1 MMGIAGGATRRAL
14 RGASRELL
22 RWLLAGEW
30 RAHPGRV
37 LVALL
42 AIALG
47 VALGFGIH
55 LINTAA
61 FSEFSA
67 AARSLSGSADL
78 QLRARSTSFNEELY
92 AQVAALPEVAVA
104 SPVLEMELPL
114 PGQRSPLK
122 VVGIDGFQAA
132 GIAPDLLGVPA
143 DGDAFAA
150 LRADSVFLSPAA
162 LDWLKLKA
170 GDALV
175 VQSGTH
181 TVTLR
186 VARTLLRARA
196 GQRLAVMDIGSAQ
209 WQFDRLGQLTRI
221 DLRLADGVD
230 RQALRAA
237 LEERHG
243 NSLSVVDEEDHDQ
256 RTATMSRAY
265 RVNLSVLAMVALFT
279 GAFLVFS
286 TQALSVLRRR
296 PQFAL
301 LRTLGMRRGQLLAQV
316 LAEGAVL
323 GLLGSALG
331 IMLGHALAT
340 VVLSLFGG
348 DLGGGYFPGVKPSVQ
363 FSPLAAFG
371 YFMAG
376 TAVAVLG
383 SLSPALEAARARPA
397 AALKAGSDEVALAP
411 LSSPWPALLAL
422 ALGGVL
428 ALLPPVAG
436 LPVFGYLAIVLLL
449 VGSIALMP
457 RAAALVFARLARSRA
472 AEGSVI
478 RGLALARLANAPN
491 QAAIALGGVLA
502 SFALMVAMAIMV
514 ASFRVSVDDWLQQLL
529 SADVYVRVASGTG
542 SSTDAARLK
551 AKEQQAIASLPAV
564 ARAERTRWLSL
575 ALDAARPNVVLIAR
589 SINGGDAEQ
598 ALPMVGASLN
608 NVERPVW
615 ISEAMVDLYG
625 WQVGQVITLP
635 LAGKVQS
642 FTVAGV
648 WRDYARQTGAI
659 QMRLQDYQALTGD
672 SDVNDLSLWMA
683 RDGNREGKHG
693 GSSDKTDDSIAE
705 FRRQLQQLPFAASL
719 EVVEPSE
726 IRAISLTIFDRSF
739 AVTYL
744 LEAVAIVIGLFGVA
758 ATFSAQ
764 ALSRAKEFGMLRHL
778 GISRRQVL
786 AMLSGE
792 GTLLA
797 ALAIAA
803 GFAVGWCISL
813 ILVFVVNPQSFHW
826 TMQMHMPWPLL
837 AIVATA
843 LLVSAAVT
851 ALGSGRLAVAGSA
864 VRAVRE
870 DW

>member
-1 MMGIAGGATRRAL
+1 MKDV
-14 RGASRELL
+14 L

-30 RAHPGRV
+30 RAHPGRA

-55 LINTAA
+55 LVNTAA

-78 QLRARSTSFNEELY
+78 QMRARSTTFDEHLY
-92 AQVAALPEVAVA
+92 AQVAAMPEVAIA
-104 SPVLEMELPL
+104 SPVLELDLPV
-114 PGQRSPLK
+114 PGQRSTLK
-122 VVGIDGFQAA
+122 VIGIDGFQAA
-132 GIAPDLLGVPA
+132 GIAPDLLGVPD

-162 LDWLKLKA
+162 MDSLKLKA
-170 GDALV
+170 GDALAL
-175 VQSGTH
+175 QSGTR

-186 VARTLLRARA
+186 VAGTLVRARA
-196 GQRLAVMDIGSAQ
+196 GQKLAVMDIGSAQ
-209 WQFDRLGQLTRI
+209 WQFDRIGLLSRI
-221 DLRLADGVD
+221 DLRLAEGVARHD
-230 RQALRAA
+230 LRRL
-237 LEERHG
+237 LEQRYD
-243 NSLSVVDEEDHDQ
+243 NSVTVVDEDDHDQ

-301 LRTLGMRRGQLLAQV
+301 LRTLGMTRRQLLLQV
-316 LAEGAVL
+316 LSE
-323 GLLGSALG
+323 GLLLGMLGAALG
-331 IMLGHALAT
+331 VAAGYALASA
-340 VVLSLFGG
+340 VLSLFGG

-363 FSPLAAFG
+363 FSSAAALM
-371 YFMAG
+371 YFIAG
-376 TAVAVLG
+376 SSVALLG

-397 AALKAGSDEVALAP
+397 AALKAGSEEVALAP
-411 LSSPWPALLAL
+411 LTTPWPALGAL
-422 ALGGVL
+422 ALGAVL

-457 RAAALVFARLARSRA
+457 RAAALVFAALSNRTAQGS
-472 AEGSVI
+472 SVI
-478 RGLALARLANAPN
+478 RSLALARLANAPN

-502 SFALMVAMAIMV
+502 SFSLMVAMAIMV
-514 ASFRVSVDDWLQQLL
+514 SSFRVSVDDWLQQLL
-529 SADVYVRVASGTG
+529 SADVYVRVASGAGG
-542 SSTDAARLK
+542 SDAALLK
-551 AKEQQAIASLPAV
+551 PDEQQAIGKLPAV
-564 ARAERTRWLSL
+564 ARMERTRWLSL
-575 ALDAARPNVVLIAR
+575 SLDAARPNVMLVAR
-589 SINGGDAEQ
+589 SVNGGDIEQ
-598 ALPMVGASLN
+598 ALPMVGASLKD
-608 NVERPVW
+608 VSQPVW
-615 ISEAMVDLYG
+615 VSEAMVDLYG
-625 WQVGQVITLP
+625 WQIGQTVSLP
-635 LAGKVQS
+635 LAGAARS
-642 FTVAGV
+642 FIVAGI
-648 WRDYARQTGAI
+648 WRDYARQTGSI
-659 QMRLQDYQALTGD
+659 QMRLQDYQTLTGELA
-672 SDVNDLSLWMA
+672 VNDVSLWL
-683 RDGNREGKHG
+683 
-693 GSSDKTDDSIAE
+693 
-705 FRRQLQQLPFAASL
+705 RRQASDGQDADAQRTQVFREQLQRLPFASSL
-719 EVVEPSE
+719 ELIEPGE

-764 ALSRAKEFGMLRHL
+764 ALSRAREFGMLRHL
-778 GISRRQVL
+778 GIARRQVL
-786 AMLSGE
+786 TMLAGE
-792 GTLLA
+792 GLLLT
-797 ALAIAA
+797 ALAVAA

-826 TMQMHMPWPLL
+826 TMQLHMPWTLL
-837 AIVATA
+837 ATVAAA
-843 LLVSAAVT
+843 LLLSATVT
-851 ALGSGRLAVAGSA
+851 ALVSGRLAVAGSA

>member
-1 MMGIAGGATRRAL
+1 MTD
-14 RGASRELL
+14 SL
-22 RWLLAGEW
+22 RWLMAGEW
-30 RAHPGRV
+30 RAHPGRA

-78 QLRARSTSFNEELY
+78 QLRARSVSVDEALY
-92 AQVAALPEVAVA
+92 AQVAALPEIAIA
-104 SPVLEMELPL
+104 SPVLELEVPV
-114 PGQRSPLK
+114 PGQRAPLK
-122 VVGIDGFQAA
+122 LVGIDGFQAA

-143 DGDAFAA
+143 DGDPLAA

-162 LDWLKLKA
+162 MAWLQRKA
-170 GDALV
+170 GDTLL
-175 VQSGTH
+175 VQSGTR

-186 VARTLLRARA
+186 VAGTLLRARA

-209 WQFDRLGQLTRI
+209 WQFDHLGQLSRI
-221 DLRLADGVD
+221 DLRLAEGVD
-230 RQALRAA
+230 RDRLRQS
-237 LEERHG
+237 LDQRYG
-243 NSLSVVDEEDHDQ
+243 NSVSVVDQDDHDQ

-279 GAFLVFS
+279 GVFLVFS

-301 LRTLGMRRGQLLAQV
+301 LRTLGMSRRQLLAQV

-323 GLLGSALG
+323 GVLGSALG
-331 IMLGHALAT
+331 IALGHALASA
-340 VVLSLFGG
+340 VLSLFGG
-348 DLGGGYFPGVKPSVQ
+348 DLGGGYFPGVQPSAQ
-363 FSPLAAFG
+363 FSPAAALA
-371 YFMAG
+371 YFIAG
-376 TAVAVLG
+376 SVVALLG
-383 SLSPALEAARARPA
+383 SLSPALEAARAQPA
-397 AALKAGSDEVALAP
+397 AALKSGSEEVALAP
-411 LSSPWPALLAL
+411 LASPWPALMAIV
-422 ALGGVL
+422 LGGVL
-428 ALLPPVAG
+428 ALMPPVAG

-457 RAAALVFARLARSRA
+457 RAAALVFAWLARHA
-472 AEGSVI
+472 VGAGGTTGSHGVI
-478 RGLALARLANAPN
+478 RGLALARLSNAPN

-529 SADVYVRVASGTG
+529 SADAYVRVASSTG
-542 SSTDAARLK
+542 SNADTALLK
-551 AKEQQAIASLPAV
+551 PDEQQAIADLPAV

-575 ALDAARPNVVLIAR
+575 ALDASRPNVILIAR
-589 SINGGDAEQ
+589 SINEGDAQQ
-598 ALPMVGASLN
+598 ALPMVGATLSQ
-608 NVERPVW
+608 VERPIW

-625 WQVGQVITLP
+625 WQLGQTVTLP
-635 LAGKVQS
+635 LAGKAQA
-642 FTVAGV
+642 FTVAGI
-648 WRDYARQTGAI
+648 WRDYARQTGSI
-659 QMRLQDYQALTGD
+659 QMRLQDYRALTGD
-672 SDVNDLSLWMA
+672 MDVNDLSLWLA
-683 RDGNREGKHG
+683 RG
-693 GSSDKTDDSIAE
+693 GSKSAKGGAGFGEAAGSGGGSEAAGGTAAL
-705 FRRQLQQLPFAASL
+705 RKQLQQLPFASSL
-719 EVVEPSE
+719 EIVEPGE
-726 IRAISLTIFDRSF
+726 IRAISLNIFDRSF

-786 AMLSGE
+786 TMLAGE
-792 GTLLA
+792 GVLLA
-797 ALAIAA
+797 ALAILV

-813 ILVFVVNPQSFHW
+813 VLVFVVNPQSFHW
-826 TMQMHMPWPLL
+826 TMQMHLPWPLL
-837 AIVATA
+837 AIVTGALLLSAAATA
-843 LLVSAAVT
+843 LV
-851 ALGSGRLAVAGSA
+851 SGRLAVAGSA